1 MIFNFNII
9 NKMDVGNQIQFNSN
23 GNSGKNGLIWCK
35 IPIFEIP
42 PNEDI
47 LISFMFNEEINTIE
61 SHLLNQN
68 SSALKKYQINSYP
81 VEKCKI
87 CKCELYVDNF
97 FFLDKIDNFELYCN
111 NCCHDKEPNNG
122 LNKNYFVNQQ
132 INEKLNLYLKKNKYS
147 STSQYIKAME
157 DLIIFTYKA
166 ASLEGFFRESKVF
179 QKYYLYLNKYI
190 TTLTSYLKI
199 VDEFKMENLFLF
211 LKNFIVISS
220 CKNDNSV
227 FISFF
232 NHYYDNIKNFN
243 ISSFQLSIL
252 NNIVGKNM
260 KLASVFLG
268 NAEFQIK
275 KNKIKLKREIS
286 DDFSSLKIKLANKK
300 ISWLRKEIKI
310 KEIKNNIINFLRNY
324 NYSYNYISS
333 KKVLERKFINSILF
347 TLFKYHHEKFDK
359 VKESDNLINALQK
372 ELQNILR
379 FLGDSK
385 EDIVTGLKQKITYE
399 YKLLES
405 KKKSNKPGNKKSNIT
420 EKITKKKLSLT
431 IKEKDLLQNYLLSA
445 SEDSYTTITA
455 SKSNSPGIINYKKL
469 QVITEFLFFIRDKTV
484 NIIHLLNKN
493 VLIFFEFLNQ
503 CCPNKKEEKQKE
515 EQIEINEIKNEG
527 DEYSSDDDVD
537 DEDVDIDND
546 DYIEELKNDFNTS
559 FSKAYE
565 KKNKDIFKSQK
576 IKTKNEIN
584 LTSALKYIFYSSS
597 DNDFSNEI
605 NYLYENVVLPKRNKG
620 IELPKIEKEKNE
632 ENYRKIFQERIE
644 KIFNEL
650 DNKFKNDPLYNQI
663 MEYLNEFI
671 QSKKKDKLNSAPQ
684 NIQFYEENVDNF
696 LCFKQVF
703 IMLKEVKEYLK
714 IMDLENNCLKKLKLI
729 KEKYKYVLEGLEKYL
744 IPNHENYQKY
754 YEEWKAKYTN
764 LVVKDYE
771 LKDLLED
778 LEKLIPSQEVIEIS
792 GRDKRNFNL
801 ILYLFQNDYFLKDY
815 I

>member
-1 MIFNFNII
+1 
-9 NKMDVGNQIQFNSN
+9 MDVGNQAQFISN

-61 SHLLNQN
+61 SHLLNRN
-68 SSALKKYQINSYP
+68 SSLLKKYQINSYP
-81 VEKCKI
+81 VEKCKS
-87 CKCELYVDNF
+87 CLCELYVDNF
-97 FFLDKIDNFELYCN
+97 FCLDKNDSFELYCN
-111 NCCHDKEPNNG
+111 NCCPDKEPNNG
-122 LNKNYFVNQQ
+122 LNKNYSINQE
-132 INEKLNLYLKKNKYS
+132 INEKLNLYLKKNNYS
-147 STSQYIKAME
+147 STSPYIKAME

-166 ASLEGFFRESKVF
+166 ASLEEFFRENKVF
-179 QKYYLYLNKYI
+179 GNYYLYLNKYI
-190 TTLTSYLKI
+190 TSLNSYLKI

-220 CKNDNSV
+220 CKNDDSL

-232 NHYYDNIKNFN
+232 EHYYDNIKNFN
-243 ISSFQLSIL
+243 ISSFQL
-252 NNIVGKNM
+252 
-260 KLASVFLG
+260 
-268 NAEFQIK
+268 
-275 KNKIKLKREIS
+275 KREIS
-286 DDFSSLKIKLANKK
+286 DDFSSLKNKLANKK

-359 VKESDNLINALQK
+359 VKETDNLINALQK
-372 ELQNILR
+372 ELKNILR

-385 EDIVTGLKQKITYE
+385 EDAVTGLKEKITYE

-405 KKKSNKPGNKKSNIT
+405 KKKSIKPVNIKSNIT
-420 EKITKKKLSLT
+420 ENNQTKKFSLT
-431 IKEKDLLQNYLLSA
+431 TKEKDLLQKYLLST
-445 SEDSYTTITA
+445 SEDSYTTISA
-455 SKSNSPGIINYKKL
+455 SKNSSGIINYKKL

-503 CCPNKKEEKQKE
+503 CSPNKKEEKKND
-515 EQIEINEIKNEG
+515 INEIKNEG
-527 DEYSSDDDVD
+527 DENSNDDVD

-559 FSKAYE
+559 FLEGDE

-576 IKTKNEIN
+576 IQTKNEIN
-584 LTSALKYIFYSSS
+584 LTSALNYIFYNSSG
-597 DNDFSNEI
+597 NDFSNEI
-605 NYLYENVVLPKRNKG
+605 NYLYKNVVLPKRNKG
-620 IELPKIEKEKNE
+620 IEPPKIEEEKNE
-632 ENYRKIFQERIE
+632 ENYWKIFQERIG

-650 DNKFKNDPLYNQI
+650 DNKFKNDPLYPQI
-663 MEYLNEFI
+663 MEYFNEL
-671 QSKKKDKLNSAPQ
+671 SKLKKKDKLIAVPQ
-684 NIQFYEENVDNF
+684 EIQFYEEYVDNF

-703 IMLKEVKEYLK
+703 IMIKEVKEYLK
-714 IMDLENNCLKKLKLI
+714 IMDLENNCLKKLGLI
-729 KEKYKYVLEGLEKYL
+729 KEKYKFVLEGLEKYL
-744 IPNHENYQKY
+744 IPHHENYKKY
-754 YEEWKAKYTN
+754 YEEWKAKYTD

-771 LKDLLED
+771 LEDLLED
-778 LEKLIPSQEVIEIS
+778 LEKLIPSEEVIEIS

-801 ILYLFQNDYFLKDY
+801 ILYLFQTDYFLKDY